1 MLQIEPLKEKKK
13 KGREEIKEE
22 EQKEI
27 EFVPNISSR
36 KRHPLPLLYGYLIIC
51 PQNQALCP

>member
-1 MLQIEPLKEKKK
+1 MLQIEPLKEKK